1 MLPKKLHQEQLDRF
15 FKAFDDLNKKIE
27 IDKTYSSKNYE
38 LYLTYFTLTQKIWPI
53 LDDATEKIKDEL
65 DSLKL

>member
-15 FKAFDDLNKKIE
+15 FKAFEDLNKKIE
-27 IDKTYSSKNYE
+27 SETDTSNKE
-38 LYLTYFTLTQKIWPI
+38 LYLTYFLLTQKIWPI

>member
-15 FKAFDDLNKKIE
+15 FKAFEDLNKKIE
-27 IDKTYSSKNYE
+27 SETDTSNKE
-38 LYLTYFTLTQKIWPI
+38 LYLTYFLLTQKIWPI

-65 DSLKL
+65 DSLKF